1 MNTSMNGRSI
11 ECIDLNPMWT
21 QSGNPE
27 RIWAREGLSLRFAA
41 NHHGDHDSFWV
52 VVTECDREIARYN
65 ANAIQHIR
73 WLPAVSEP

>member
-1 MNTSMNGRSI
+1 MNGRSI

-27 RIWAREGLSLRFAA
+27 QVRAREGLSLTFAA

-52 VVTECDREIARYN
+52 VVSQAGREVERYN
-65 ANAIQHIR
+65 ANGIQRIR
-73 WLPAVSEP
+73 WSAPSET